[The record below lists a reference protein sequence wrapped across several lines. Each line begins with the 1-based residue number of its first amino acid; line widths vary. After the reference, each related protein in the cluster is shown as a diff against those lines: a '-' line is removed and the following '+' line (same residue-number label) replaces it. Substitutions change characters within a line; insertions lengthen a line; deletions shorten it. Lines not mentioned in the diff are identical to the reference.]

1 MYYIN
6 FLRNFQNFKIVWN
19 GEKIEK
25 KNLPIGFDP
34 LTLKKM
40 SMIIE
45 IFLSV
50 GGSKPM
56 GKNFFSIF
64 SPFQTILKFWKFRR
78 KFM

>member
-25 KNLPIGFDP
+25 KFLPIGFDP
-34 LTLKKM
+34 PTLKKIL
-40 SMIIE
+40 IIE
-45 IFLSV
+45 IFVSV

-56 GKNFFSIF
+56 GKIFFSIF